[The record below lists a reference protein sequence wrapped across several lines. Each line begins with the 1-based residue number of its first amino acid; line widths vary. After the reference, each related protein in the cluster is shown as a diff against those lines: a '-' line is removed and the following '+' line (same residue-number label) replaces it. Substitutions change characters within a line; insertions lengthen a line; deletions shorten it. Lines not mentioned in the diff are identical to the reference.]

1 MVPSRDVVS
10 PGMDGG
16 RRRLIAGAV
25 ALGGM
30 AVLPPFAS
38 GEVRSATLPIEQ
50 QPIVLPNGLAV
61 LRREQWGDDLPP
73 RASMGVEDVRF
84 LLVHH
89 TASSNT
95 ITSQRSLIRNVFAF
109 HIGSQKRWHD
119 VAYNFFVGPD
129 GTVWEGRAGSLAG
142 PVVADATGGNQG
154 FSQLVCLLGNFES
167 TPPTAA
173 AQNSL
178 VRLLAH
184 LAVEYEL
191 STWKGSEAR
200 FVSRG
205 SNKLPR
211 GRNVATPVISG
222 HRDVT
227 FTACPGDRAYDLL
240 PEWRRRVHPL
250 VTEAR
255 RRPGLQPAQRRSL
268 MAP

>member
-1 MVPSRDVVS
+1 
-10 PGMDGG
+10 MDPG
-16 RRRLIAGAV
+16 RRRLITGAA
-25 ALGGM
+25 ALGGV
-30 AVLPPFAS
+30 AVLPPFGPSDVGGAS
-38 GEVRSATLPIEQ
+38 PAVGRAPV
-50 QPIVLPNGLAV
+50 VLPDGLAV
-61 LRREQWGDDLPP
+61 RPRDQWGGDLLP
-73 RASMGVEDVRF
+73 RGPMGVEDVRF

-89 TASSNT
+89 TATSNT
-95 ITSQRSLIRNVFAF
+95 ITSQRSLIRGVFSF
-109 HIGSQKRWHD
+109 HTGPQKQWND

-129 GTVWEGRAGSLAG
+129 GTVWEGRAGSLDG

-173 AQNSL
+173 AQDSL

-184 LAVEYEL
+184 LAVAYEL
-191 STWKGSEAR
+191 STWKDSEAT

-211 GRNVATPVISG
+211 GTAVSTPVISG

-240 PEWRRRVHPL
+240 DEWRSRVHP
-250 VTEAR
+250 VVSAAR

-268 MAP
+268 EAP

>member
-1 MVPSRDVVS
+1 
-10 PGMDGG
+10 MDNG
-16 RRRLIAGAV
+16 RRRLITGAA
-25 ALGGM
+25 ALGGL
-30 AVLPPFAS
+30 AVLPPFAP
-38 GEVRSATLPIEQ
+38 GEVGGASSSVGREPV
-50 QPIVLPNGLAV
+50 VLPDGLTV
-61 LRREQWGDDLPP
+61 LPRDQWGADLPP
-73 RASMGVEDVRF
+73 RGRLEAEDVRF

-95 ITSQRSLIRNVFAF
+95 IPSQRSLIRGVFAF
-109 HIGSQKRWHD
+109 HTGPDKQWPD

-142 PVVADATGGNQG
+142 PVVASATGGNQG

-184 LAVEYEL
+184 LAVVYDL
-191 STWKGSEAR
+191 STWSGSEAT

-211 GRNVATPVISG
+211 GSNVATPIISG

-227 FTACPGDRAYDLL
+227 FTACPGDRAYELR
-240 PEWRRRVHPL
+240 PEWRQRVHPL
-250 VTEAR
+250 VVAAR
-255 RRPGLQPAQRRSL
+255 RRPGIQPAERRSL
-268 MAP
+268 EAP

>member
-1 MVPSRDVVS
+1 
-10 PGMDGG
+10 MDEG
-16 RRRLIAGAV
+16 RRRFITGAAV
-25 ALGGM
+25 IGGL
-30 AVLPPFAS
+30 AVLPPFAP
-38 GEVRSATLPIEQ
+38 GEVAGAATGADSRPVGLSDGLS
-50 QPIVLPNGLAV
+50 VLP
-61 LRREQWGDDLPP
+61 RDQWGDDLAP
-73 RASMGVEDVRF
+73 RGPMGIEDVRF

-89 TASSNT
+89 TATSNT

-109 HIGSQKRWHD
+109 HTGPRKQWPD

-129 GTVWEGRAGSLAG
+129 GTVWEGRAGSLDG
-142 PVVADATGGNQG
+142 PVVASATGGNQG

-167 TPPTAA
+167 TAPTAA
-173 AQNSL
+173 AQASL

-184 LAVEYEL
+184 LAVVYDL
-191 STWKGSEAR
+191 STWKGSQAT

-211 GRNVATPVISG
+211 GSNVSTPVISG

-240 PEWRRRVHPL
+240 PDWRRRVHPL

-255 RRPGLQPAQRRSL
+255 RQPGLQPAQRRSL
-268 MAP
+268 EAP

>member
-1 MVPSRDVVS
+1 
-10 PGMDGG
+10 MDPG
-16 RRRLIAGAV
+16 RRRLIAGAA

-30 AVLPPFAS
+30 AVLPPFAP
-38 GEVRSATLPIEQ
+38 GEVGRASEAIER
-50 QPIVLPNGLAV
+50 QPVVLPGGLRV
-61 LRREQWGDDLPP
+61 RPRNQWGDDLQP
-73 RASMGVEDVRF
+73 RGQMGVEDVRF

-95 ITSQRSLIRNVFAF
+95 INNQRSLIRGVFAF
-109 HIGSQKRWHD
+109 HTGSQKRWPD

-154 FSQLVCLLGNFES
+154 FSQLVCLLGNFE
-167 TPPTAA
+167 TTAPTIA
-173 AQNSL
+173 AQDSL

-184 LAVEYEL
+184 LAVDYDL
-191 STWKGSEAR
+191 STWKGSEAT

-211 GRNVATPVISG
+211 GSNVATPIISG

-268 MAP
+268 VAP